1 MVTFNIAWPVLFSI
15 MRGTQPE
22 GDPVY
27 ECMDCGARP
36 SDPDGR
42 LCECGGYLTNISVS
56 REM

>member
-1 MVTFNIAWPVLFSI
+1 